1 MVRLVPRIGFNDVFD
16 SFYKDMNRRGFGSL
30 MRTNIEE
37 KDGNYLLDIE
47 LPGYRK
53 EDIKIDYTDGHL
65 TITAE
70 KNQTQEEKD
79 TKGNIIR
86 QERVMGTVSRSFYIG
101 EDFEHENITAKYENG
116 ELKVYLP
123 SKKPEEIVNKRL
135 INIE

>member
-70 KNQTQEEKD
+70 
-79 TKGNIIR
+79 
-86 QERVMGTVSRSFYIG
+86 TVSRSFYIG

-116 ELKVYLP
+116 ELKVHLP
-123 SKKPEEIVNKRL
+123 SKKPEEIINKRL